1 VNALI
6 FTVVH
11 LTALLTSFKDEIV
24 PMQLLL
30 PAAETAAIL
39 AARKPRANKGN
50 MLISMSEQPV
60 LKSARKSTANSTC
73 EKGTQDN

>member
-11 LTALLTSFKDEIV
+11 STALLTSFKDEIV
-24 PMQLLL
+24 PMQSLL
-30 PAAETAAIL
+30 PAAVTAANL

-50 MLISMSEQPV
+50 MLISMNEQPD
-60 LKSARKSTANSTC
+60 LKSARKYR
-73 EKGTQDN
+73 